1 MARMLKLASLTLV
14 GLSLTGCVAQ
24 EKYNALKLERDGL
37 VERLSQADAEMRA
50 AKGESDVLKNQN
62 AMLGN
67 GTLTKDALVQ
77 NLNSQNASL
86 QAQLAD
92 LNKRYED
99 AMRNVGTGAVT
110 LGPELTN
117 ALETFAQQNP
127 GLVDF
132 DSARGMVKFR
142 SDLTFATGSAEVTEQ
157 AKTAIGRFAQIL
169 NSPTASGYELM
180 VAGHTDNKPVN
191 NPDTIRRGHL
201 DNWYLSSH
209 RAIAVGKVMQ
219 GQGVST
225 HRIAVVGYADQR
237 PIADNNSD
245 AGRQQN
251 RRVEVLILPTQ
262 ARANASLAGARQP
275 AAAPAA
281 KPAARGDLNKDT
293 PVGPPQSDARSF
305 DNK

>member
-1 MARMLKLASLTLV
+1 MARMLRLASLTLV
-14 GLSLTGCVAQ
+14 GFSLTGCVAQ
-24 EKYNALKLERDGL
+24 EKYNALKLDRDGL
-37 VERLSQADAEMRA
+37 VERLAQADAEART
-50 AKGESDVLKNQN
+50 AKGESDILKNQLARIN
-62 AMLGN
+62 SGE
-67 GTLTKDALVQ
+67 GSRDALVQ
-77 NLNSQNASL
+77 NLHTENSAL

-99 AMRNVGTGAVT
+99 AIRNVGSSGAA
-110 LGPELTN
+110 LPIELTN

-127 GLVDF
+127 GIVDF

-142 SDLTFATGSAEVTEQ
+142 SDLTFATGSAEVTDPAKQ
-157 AKTAIGRFAQIL
+157 AIARFAQIL

-191 NPDTIRRGHL
+191 NPETIRRGHL

-209 RAIAVGKVMQ
+209 RAISVGKQ
-219 GQGVST
+219 LQSQGVST

-237 PIADNNSD
+237 PISDNASD

-251 RRVEVLILPTQ
+251 RRVEVLILPT
-262 ARANASLAGARQP
+262 RATPALAGARQP

-281 KPAARGDLNKDT
+281 RPAARGDLNKDT
-293 PVGPPQSDARSF
+293 PIAPAPPEVRSF